1 MTYDIRAY
9 LCDMPMSIKGYTVL
23 KDGFYTIVINA
34 NLCEATRRKTYKHEY
49 DHIVNGDFE
58 KRCSADLIEVIAHQR
73 EE

>member
-1 MTYDIRAY
+1 MTNDIRVY
-9 LCDMPMSIKGYTVL
+9 LCEMPMSIKGYTVL

-49 DHIVNGDFE
+49 GHIVNGDFE

-73 EE
+73 